1 MKAITI
7 MLKDLRLIARDRSA
21 LAVMLAVPIVVILV
35 VAAAQSGAGTR
46 SIVFPVVN
54 EDQGPVAN
62 ALIKVFRKHLDVREM
77 SRQAAQRL
85 VAVENQAAA
94 ALVLPRGM
102 SKRYLTEKPS
112 TIELFTD
119 PAQWEEL
126 QAIRVIMLLADR
138 EASTLGDPF
147 SSELLS
153 VKEHNITG
161 TRLKFSSLEQN
172 VPGFS
177 LMFVLLTLVFS
188 VSLGLR
194 EEEGWGT
201 TSRLSI
207 APVSRLAVLA
217 GKLMARVIIGIAQ
230 LLVLL
235 LFAHFVFG
243 LSLGH
248 APFALLLV
256 AVSVVFSM
264 ACFALVVAALARTRE
279 QAIPVGMSVVFLLAA
294 PGGLWWPFFDQP
306 KWMQTI
312 GQGAMTTWSMFA
324 IQDVIL
330 RDKGLPEVSTKLAIL
345 IAYGLVSFVIGLSLF
360 RHRDGRRA

>member
-1 MKAITI
+1 MKAFAI
-7 MLKDLRLIARDRSA
+7 MLKDLRLIGRDRSA
-21 LAVMLAVPIVVILV
+21 LVFMLVVPIVVIAV
-35 VAAAQSGAGTR
+35 VAATQSGAGSS

-62 ALIKVFRKHLDVREM
+62 ALIKVFREHLDVREM
-77 SRQAAQRL
+77 SRPAAERL

-94 ALVLPRGM
+94 ALVLPHGM
-102 SKRYLTEKPS
+102 SKRYLTEKTS
-112 TIELFTD
+112 AIELLTD

-126 QAIRVIMLLADR
+126 QAIKVIMLLADR

-147 SSELLS
+147 ASELLS

-161 TRLKFSSLEQN
+161 RRLKFSSLEQN

-177 LMFVLLTLVFS
+177 LMFVLLTVVFS

-194 EEEGWGT
+194 EEAGWGT
-201 TSRLSI
+201 DGRLSI

-217 GKLMARVIIGIAQ
+217 GKSMARVVIGIVQ

-243 LSLGH
+243 LSLGC

-264 ACFALVVAALARTRE
+264 ACFAVVVAALARTRE

-306 KWMQTI
+306 KWLQTI

-330 RDKGLPEVSTKLAIL
+330 RDKGLAEVSAKLAIL
-345 IAYGLVSFVIGLSLF
+345 IVYGLVSFVIGVSLF
-360 RHRDGRRA
+360 RYRDGRRV